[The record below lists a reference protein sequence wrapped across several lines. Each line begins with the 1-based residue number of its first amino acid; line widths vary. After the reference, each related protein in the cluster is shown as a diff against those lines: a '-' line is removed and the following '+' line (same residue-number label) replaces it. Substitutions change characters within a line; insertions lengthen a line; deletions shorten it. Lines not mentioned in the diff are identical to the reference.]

1 MFRFLGNCAES
12 KCKQRLDTGP
22 RASSQLSSILD
33 GSHPCV
39 ASSSGWVR
47 VGQSTVSGVIKSV
60 LFSYQFSY
68 SSLFTGGGDGLFAV
82 RDIEPETFIS
92 FYHGE
97 LCGPGQSSDNPCT
110 GRRPDMNVSFQ
121 TSKSIR
127 NNPQV

>member
-1 MFRFLGNCAES
+1 MPKVSVNKGSTRGPGPHHSYLPS
-12 KCKQRLDTGP
+12 STGP
-22 RASSQLSSILD
+22 IRVSPHLPDVYEQS
-33 GSHPCV
+33 
-39 ASSSGWVR
+39 WVR

-127 NNPQV
+127 NKPQV